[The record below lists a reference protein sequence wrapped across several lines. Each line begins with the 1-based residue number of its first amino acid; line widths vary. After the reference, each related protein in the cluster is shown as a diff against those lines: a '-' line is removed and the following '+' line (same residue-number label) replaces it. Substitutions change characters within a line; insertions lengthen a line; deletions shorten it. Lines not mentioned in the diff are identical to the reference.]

1 MEIKLWQG
9 YACFFYTGQQNKL
22 KKDET
27 SKKKIKREIQT
38 KGEKEENKIQ
48 FENWF

>member
-1 MEIKLWQG
+1 M
-9 YACFFYTGQQNKL
+9 FFYTGQQNKL

-27 SKKKIKREIQT
+27 SKKKKKIKREIQT

-48 FENWF
+48 FEN